1 MFRAVIADPL
11 PDPLPEP
18 TLLERQQILVADPSQ
33 QTFWHRVR
41 FELVAR
47 HADELGATQVVD
59 IGAGAGAL
67 GDWMLANRTRIEY
80 RFEELSAV
88 LDRRLTERFGAH
100 RRTEPS
106 SPLPSGS
113 LVALLDVLEHVEHDV
128 AALTAIRMRMTPGA
142 HVVIT
147 VPALQW
153 AFSSWDTELGHH
165 RRYNRRTLRTVV
177 EAAGFQVDSVA
188 YLFPELLPLLP
199 VRKLRRSTRSDVDFP
214 QLGPLL
220 TRVGYRIST
229 ATTKLRRV
237 WPSGTSVLLT
247 ATNPAADDPESVD
260 RG

>member
-1 MFRAVIADPL
+1 AF
-11 PDPLPEP
+11 
-18 TLLERQQILVADPSQ
+18 
-33 QTFWHRVR
+33 
-41 FELVAR
+41 
-47 HADELGATQVVD
+47 
-59 IGAGAGAL
+59 AL
-67 GDWMLANRTRIEY
+67 D
-80 RFEELSAV
+80 
-88 LDRRLTERFGAH
+88 
-100 RRTEPS
+100 
-106 SPLPSGS
+106 
-113 LVALLDVLEHVEHDV
+113 
-128 AALTAIRMRMTPGA
+128 
-142 HVVIT
+142 HVVF
-147 VPALQW
+147 VPAARPPHKPERILAEGAQRLEMLRLLLQGEPDVS
-153 AFSSWDTELGHH
+153 AWDTELGHH

-220 TRVGYRIST
+220 TRAGYRIST